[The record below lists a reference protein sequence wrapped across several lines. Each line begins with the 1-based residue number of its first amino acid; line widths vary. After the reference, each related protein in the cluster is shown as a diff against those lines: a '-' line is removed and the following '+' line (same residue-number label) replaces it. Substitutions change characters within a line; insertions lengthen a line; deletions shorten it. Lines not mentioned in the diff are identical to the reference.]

1 MNNKYHLGPQA
12 QVEEVKEPKF
22 KKFIFPISFGIALF
36 IITLF
41 VKDIFAAKNAK
52 EVFKFLCDAAT
63 MPTVLLFCLW
73 GLTFS
78 ANKGTFDGLAF
89 SMRSLF
95 GALIPGYALK
105 KGTNFG
111 DYKIEKEKNRKPVAN
126 TFLITSSVFFV
137 LMILFLV
144 IYSFL

>member
-1 MNNKYHLGPQA
+1 MKNKYHLGPQA
-12 QVEEVKEPKF
+12 QIEEIKEPKF
-22 KKFIFPISFGIALF
+22 KKYIFPISFGLALF
-36 IITLF
+36 VATLF
-41 VKDIFAAKNAK
+41 LKNIFAATSAK

-63 MPTVLLFCLW
+63 MPAVLLFAFW
-73 GLTFS
+73 GLSFS
-78 ANKGTFDGLAF
+78 ASKGTFDGLAF
-89 SMRSLF
+89 SMRSLL

-111 DYKIEKEKNRKPVAN
+111 DYKIEKEKNRKPVVN
-126 TFLITSSVFFV
+126 TYLITSAIFFA